1 MRRTPV
7 NRKPALFIASAA
19 TGGLLLTSCGQG
31 GGEQEAEEDFPSSS
45 VEMVIPYPPG
55 GGSDVLFRLMAEYA
69 EEELGQ
75 NIVPVNVEGA
85 SATVGSRQ
93 VRDAE
98 ADGYTIL
105 GSHQVVAAAYHTNIV
120 DYGFDAFDPVAL
132 GTVTPHLPSV
142 STEFAEENDIEDLQD
157 FLDYVEANP
166 GTVNW
171 GFTTGSEDHYSI
183 AAILDTA
190 GLDTGVLNYVNYDGT
205 GPQYAGLMAGEIQ
218 GMTGDYAS
226 AEGYI
231 EDGSL
236 TPLGIVAEERDENL
250 PDLPTVQEQDVDYA
264 LTVDRG
270 FFAPEGTPEE
280 HIEILADAFETAVE
294 NPDFQEDVENLGSY
308 SNYLAPG
315 DYQTHLDELDQSM
328 SELADQ
334 MQDF

>member
-1 MRRTPV
+1 MMKNTTELLSV
-7 NRKPALFIASAA
+7 AA
-19 TGGLLLTSCGQG
+19 VGSLLLTACGDG
-31 GGEQEAEEDFPSSS
+31 SAEGEAQDDFPTSDI
-45 VEMVIPYPPG
+45 EMVIPYPPG

-69 EEELGQ
+69 EDELGQ

-93 VRDAE
+93 VMDSDP
-98 ADGYTIL
+98 DGYTIL
-105 GSHQVVAAAYHTNIV
+105 ASHQVVAAAYHTNIV
-120 DYGFDAFDPVAL
+120 DYGFDAFEPIAL

-142 STEFAEENDIEDLQD
+142 SAEFAEEHDIEGLED
-157 FLDYVEANP
+157 FLEYVEENP
-166 GTVNW
+166 NTVNW

-183 AAILDTA
+183 AAVLDTA
-190 GLDTGVLNYVNYDGT
+190 GLDTDILNYVNYDGT
-205 GPQYAGLMAGEIQ
+205 GPQYAGLISGEIQ

-236 TPLGIVAEERDENL
+236 MPLGIVAEERDPNL
-250 PDLPTVQEQDVDYA
+250 PDLPTVQEQGVDYE

-280 HIEILADAFETAVE
+280 HIEVLAEAFEAAVS
-294 NPDFQEDVENLGSY
+294 NPDFQEDVEDLGSY
-308 SNYLAPG
+308 ANFLGPE
-315 DYQTHLDELDQSM
+315 DYQEHLDQLDGAM

-334 MQDF
+334 MQEF